1 MVRLI
6 GSGSWD
12 RCGFFVLGR
21 ARSNLLFAHERPF
34 ERFRNWLCVN
44 RPGGAGAALP
54 GVSPEARWAERSG
67 IEVSGIGP
75 IGLIGAVDAELLTLS
90 TL

>member
-6 GSGSWD
+6 GSGSRD

-54 GVSPEARWAERSG
+54 GVSPEARWERSG